1 MPEEEKAAEYK
12 VEEPR
17 EAEAKA
23 AEASDGAD
31 AEAAGAPRAAPKS
44 AGEADAVVVVAGLA
58 DDVKLSRAA
67 EVAAELCGAAT
78 EGAYAFEVLPML
90 EPDWELYLAERASA
104 LGGKCTTHTKSPLVL
119 LRVGAATHYVGGGHE
134 LDAVCAEELG
144 RPPAP
149 PDARR
154 LEKESHERYL
164 RMLNDSGNQYVY
176 LDVQFNAN
184 TQNNK
189 PKKVVIELYN
199 RVCPKTCFNFRALT
213 TGELGTVSATKGG
226 ETKKLLLHY
235 RGAPFHRVVP
245 GGWVMSGDIFDGRG
259 DSSVVDDFPDETF
272 AVKFDR
278 PGLVAMANSGA
289 HTNSTQFFVT
299 LAALDWLD
307 KTAVAFGRVVKG
319 MATIRQIGKLETK
332 NERPVDECKIHNCG
346 IINLKD
352 GFGLGF

>member
-1 MPEEEKAAEYK
+1 MPEASSSEDYK
-12 VEEPR
+12 VEEPEAGAPSEAK
-17 EAEAKA
+17 EAEAE
-23 AEASDGAD
+23 EAKD
-31 AEAAGAPRAAPKS
+31 AEAPAAAA
-44 AGEADAVVVVAGLA
+44 AGEPAAVLVLAGLA

-67 EVAAELCGAAT
+67 EVAAELCESGD
-78 EGAYAFEVLPML
+78 YACEVEALL
-90 EPDWELYLAERASA
+90 EPDWERYLSMRASS
-104 LGGKCTTHTKSPLVL
+104 LGGKCTIHTKSPLVL
-119 LRVGAATHYVGGGHE
+119 LRVGETFHYVGGERE
-134 LDAVCAEELG
+134 LDAVATEELG
-144 RPPAP
+144 RHPRPAE
-149 PDARR
+149 ARR

-164 RMLNDSGNQYVY
+164 AMLNASGNQYVY

-199 RVCPKTCFNFRALT
+199 KLCPKTCFNFRALT
-213 TGELGTVSATKGG
+213 TGELGKIDATKNG
-226 ETKKLLLHY
+226 EVKNLLLHY

-259 DSSVVDDFPDETF
+259 DSSVLAEDFPDETF

-289 HTNSTQFFVT
+289 HTNNTQFFVT
-299 LAALDWLD
+299 LNALDWLD

-319 MATIRQIGKLETK
+319 MATIRQIGRLETK